1 MKNIGASVGVVP
13 TQGKKTEEVKEE
25 VKEEEEEEEC
35 HQMRNEMVFFLKEAP
50 EYRISAVAEWCENSR
65 GDILTAEPD
74 TYFLHVLTGARCES
88 VWSCLTGWSEP
99 VKARKNGILFASGLT
114 NLKIWNKPSVMKK
127 VLGCKKN
134 GNKQDEKYKSNYRS
148 FSSRSV

>member
-1 MKNIGASVGVVP
+1 MKNIEAGVSAVLTQEKKSVAAVA
-13 TQGKKTEEVKEE
+13 
-25 VKEEEEEEEC
+25 EEEIEEEEC
-35 HQMRNEMVFFLKEAP
+35 HQMRNEMIFFLREAP

-99 VKARKNGILFASGLT
+99 GEGQEKWDTLRERIEELDGLEQ
-114 NLKIWNKPSVMKK
+114 II
-127 VLGCKKN
+127 C
-134 GNKQDEKYKSNYRS
+134 DEES
-148 FSSRSV
+148 FEV

>member
-1 MKNIGASVGVVP
+1 MKNIGASVGAVP
-13 TQGKKTEEVKEE
+13 TQKKKEKVEEVEDEE
-25 VKEEEEEEEC
+25 IEEEDC
-35 HQMRNEMVFFLKEAP
+35 HQMRNEMIFHLREAP

-99 VKARKNGILFASGLT
+99 GEGQEKWDALCERIDELE
-114 NLKIWNKPSVMKK
+114 NLEQII
-127 VLGCKKN
+127 C
-134 GNKQDEKYKSNYRS
+134 DEK
-148 FSSRSV
+148 SVEV

>member
-1 MKNIGASVGVVP
+1 MKNIGASVSAVL
-13 TQGKKTEEVKEE
+13 TQEKKPVAA
-25 VKEEEEEEEC
+25 VAEEEIEEEEC
-35 HQMRNEMVFFLKEAP
+35 HQMRNEMVFYLKEAP

-99 VKARKNGILFASGLT
+99 GEGQEKWDTLCERIEGFE
-114 NLKIWNKPSVMKK
+114 NLEQTI
-127 VLGCKKN
+127 C
-134 GNKQDEKYKSNYRS
+134 DEK
-148 FSSRSV
+148 SVEV

>member
-1 MKNIGASVGVVP
+1 MKKAKANVGVVP
-13 TQGKKTEEVKEE
+13 TLEEREE
-25 VKEEEEEEEC
+25 DS

-50 EYRISAVAEWCENSR
+50 EYRISAVAEWAENSR

-99 VKARKNGILFASGLT
+99 GEGQEKWDTLCERIEEFG
-114 NLKIWNKPSVMKK
+114 NLEQTI
-127 VLGCKKN
+127 C
-134 GNKQDEKYKSNYRS
+134 DEK
-148 FSSRSV
+148 SVGV

>member
-1 MKNIGASVGVVP
+1 MKSIEAGAGVIP
-13 TQGKKTEEVKEE
+13 TQEKKPVAAVAEEGI
-25 VKEEEEEEEC
+25 EEEEC
-35 HQMRNEMVFFLKEAP
+35 CQMRNEMVFCLKEAP

-99 VKARKNGILFASGLT
+99 GEGQEKWDTLCERIDEFENLEQTICNEKN
-114 NLKIWNKPSVMKK
+114 VE
-127 VLGCKKN
+127 V
-134 GNKQDEKYKSNYRS
+134 
-148 FSSRSV
+148 